1 MKNNNVF
8 LDVNKIKTCPG
19 IFEDWDPTSSY
30 CYKIF
35 EKKINWTKA
44 ESNCESFGGSL
55 ISISSQEISDI
66 INAQTKFKELGH
78 LWIGL
83 SKSSK
88 NQSCYLIIVWLHLNL
103 YICIHKE
110 YI

>member
-1 MKNNNVF
+1 M
-8 LDVNKIKTCPG
+8 KTCPG

-55 ISISSQEISDI
+55 IHISSQKMSDI
-66 INAQTKFKELGH
+66 VTAQTRFKELGH

-83 SKSSK
+83 SKTGKKVSIS
-88 NQSCYLIIVWLHLNL
+88 LIL
-103 YICIHKE
+103 YRYYFLGILIHM
-110 YI
+110 YM

>member
-1 MKNNNVF
+1 M
-8 LDVNKIKTCPG
+8 KTCPG
-19 IFEDWDPTSSY
+19 IFEDWDSTSSY

-35 EKKINWTKA
+35 EKKVNWTKA

-55 ISISSQEISDI
+55 ISISSQEIGDI
-66 INAQTKFKELGH
+66 INAQTRFKELGH

-88 NQSCYLIIVWLHLNL
+88 NPNCYIVIVLLGFLI
-103 YICIHKE
+103 YICDI
-110 YI
+110 YIYKFIIFFVINER

>member
-1 MKNNNVF
+1 M
-8 LDVNKIKTCPG
+8 KTCPG

-55 ISISSQEISDI
+55 ISISSQEMSDI
-66 INAQTKFKELGH
+66 IIAQTRFKELGH

-83 SKSSK
+83 SKTGK
-88 NQSCYLIIVWLHLNL
+88 KPCFCIV
-103 YICIHKE
+103 IVS
-110 YI
+110 